1 MNGVTIFFL
10 GAFLLLMVI
19 CVGYI
24 LGIIKPVNIAEK
36 KDSIVSNSPA
46 DEMSVD
52 KETQVNEQVSVV
64 APSKF
69 NVDEFWNQFKDEIK
83 KELPRIVSDVLGEVK
98 AEDVEFKTEVQV
110 EADEKYTPTKER
122 GQLDSAATKEAFDT
136 DIRDVDP
143 GEPSAPSATGVS
155 MDELESAVNTLKED
169 NPSESKMAEAG
180 KTLAEFEGTQLMDT
194 LTSDEEMDRRIN
206 LCLRLA
212 LRAEISATAT
222 VKVQK
227 PKSEKVSTET
237 SAEVEKA
244 KQKRKVKK
252 TLSVDWKNLDI
263 DKFDVTDLLSDKD

>member
-1 MNGVTIFFL
+1 MSGLTIFFL

-24 LGIIKPVNIAEK
+24 IGIIKPVNIAAK
-36 KDSIVSNSPA
+36 KDADAEKSP
-46 DEMSVD
+46 ENVTPVD
-52 KETQVNEQVSVV
+52 KKAQVSVV
-64 APSKF
+64 APSGF
-69 NVDEFWNQFKDEIK
+69 NVDEFWEQFKDEIK
-83 KELPRIVSDVLGEVK
+83 KELPKIVSEVLGEVK
-98 AEDVEFKTEVQV
+98 AEDVEFKTEVEV
-110 EADEKYTPTKER
+110 EADEKFTPAKDR
-122 GQLDSAATKEAFDT
+122 VQLDSNATQEAFDT

-143 GEPSAPSATGVS
+143 GEPSAPVATGVS
-155 MDELESAVNTLKED
+155 MDELETAVNTLKED
-169 NPSESKMAEAG
+169 NPSESKMTEAG

-227 PKSEKVSTET
+227 PKSDKTEAPSSVEPEKP
-237 SAEVEKA
+237 KP
-244 KQKRKVKK
+244 KRKVKK

>member
-19 CVGYI
+19 CVGYL
-24 LGIIKPVNIAEK
+24 LGIIKPVNMAGK
-36 KDSIVSNSPA
+36 KDTVASDSPTDETPA
-46 DEMSVD
+46 DTEL
-52 KETQVNEQVSVV
+52 QVSVV
-64 APSKF
+64 APSGF
-69 NVDEFWNQFKDEIK
+69 NVDEFWAQFKDEIK
-83 KELPRIVSDVLGEVK
+83 KELPRIVSEVLGEVK
-98 AEDVEFKTEVQV
+98 AEDVEFKTEVEV
-110 EADEKYTPTKER
+110 EAEDTFIPAKER

-155 MDELESAVNTLKED
+155 MDELETAVNTLKED
-169 NPSESKMAEAG
+169 NPSVSKMTEAG

-222 VKVQK
+222 VKAQK
-227 PKSEKVSTET
+227 PKSGKTET
-237 SAEVEKA
+237 SSSVETEQPKP
-244 KQKRKVKK
+244 KRKVKK
-252 TLSVDWKNLDI
+252 KLSVDWKNLDI